1 MVLMMVASQVII
13 ANKGPV
19 SASAKPPTDQKLRE
33 LRTLKQHYYPE
44 GGWGWVVLAVSCLV
58 HGLVLGTQVVLATVI
73 ISLGQPSSVSRRL
86 QPAVTSAAS
95 KCSSVDIVSR
105 VINILMLQTI
115 NWRSCTITME

>member
-1 MVLMMVASQVII
+1 MTVMMVASQVII

-58 HGLVLGTQVVLATVI
+58 HGLVLGTQLVLATVI

-95 KCSSVDIVSR
+95 KCSSRYCFPRHKYTSAAND
-105 VINILMLQTI
+105 
-115 NWRSCTITME
+115 